1 MAIRRIFSC
10 QTICQKS
17 STVFIFGPI
26 ICRYFLKN
34 CYKVKSYLHNKYN
47 DTLIISFKCQYTLW
61 CNVYLFTKC
70 ILKENVCICRGF
82 SFQRWYSFKF
92 FIMCVGEKSVHSY
105 TCQNKYC
112 QNVNSHLLVHSIYLI
127 SQHTFLTSGNN
138 FMTSRHN
145 SMTSWHTYLTSRH
158 NCLKSSFQTIML
170 TFPMLCRLVRK
181 FSRLVR

>member
-26 ICRYFLKN
+26 ICKYLLKN
-34 CYKVKSYLHNKYN
+34 CQNVKSYLHNKYN
-47 DTLIISFKCQYTLW
+47 DTLIIFSKCQYTLR
-61 CNVYLFTKC
+61 CNVCLFTTC
-70 ILKENVCICRGF
+70 ILKENECICRGF
-82 SFQRWYSFKF
+82 SFQRWYSIKF
-92 FIMCVGEKSVHSY
+92 VIICVWERKVY
-105 TCQNKYC
+105 
-112 QNVNSHLLVHSIYLI
+112 SHILAKTNIARTLTAIYLSI
-127 SQHTFLTSGNN
+127 QSQHTFLTSGHN

-158 NCLKSSFQTIML
+158 NWLKSSFQTMML

-181 FSRLVR
+181 CSPLVR